1 LHCARPI
8 AWADRTISAVDDWP
22 NQSAMLKALTIAA
35 VALQSDY
42 FDDLD
47 RSRKQ

>member
-1 LHCARPI
+1 LHDGRPI
-8 AWADRTISAVDDWP
+8 AWADRPISAVDDWP